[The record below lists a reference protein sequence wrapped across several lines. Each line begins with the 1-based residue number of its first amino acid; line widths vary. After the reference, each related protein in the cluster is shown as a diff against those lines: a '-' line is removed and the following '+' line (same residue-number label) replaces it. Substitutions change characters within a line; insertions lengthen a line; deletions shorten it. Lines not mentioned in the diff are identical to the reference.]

1 MPNQGLSIQTP
12 VTRTSASGGVGG
24 GGGQLVARLVGLDG
38 GNAVVCF
45 SGGTVGWKIPVI
57 LDHYTSASMPVGGN
71 GVPTSTTG
79 GTNPCLRIPVAA
91 ALLYLKVEVDSASE
105 RLNAA
110 SILRTTGALPTNTR
124 TEGYKLL
131 ATITVAGDGSP
142 VVTPEVS
149 RVAASRILPVTPTPN
164 RHLSVCTNS

>member
-1 MPNQGLSIQTP
+1 MPNQGLAVQTP
-12 VTRTSASGGVGG
+12 VTRTSASGGVGGG

-57 LDHYTSASMPVGGN
+57 LDYYSSTSMPVGGN
-71 GVPTSTTG
+71 GVPTSISG
-79 GTNPCLRIPVAA
+79 GTNPCLRMAVAA

-149 RVAASRILPVTPTPN
+149 RSFEYVKGAGSL
-164 RHLSVCTNS
+164 HLFL